1 MSIPSGAVGP
11 RTILASVAMAI
22 ILSGACKGAGGADG
36 GGADGGT
43 EPAAR
48 APIQAPQQVRSYP
61 HDPTAFTQGLVFHQG
76 ALYESTGR
84 YGESTLRHVELET
97 GRVLKKVDLED
108 QYFAEGLTLHD
119 GKLFQLTWREGVGFV
134 YGLDMARQGT
144 FPFTGEGWGI
154 TSDGASLIVSD
165 GSNVLRFLD
174 PATYREQR
182 TLSVQDG
189 DEYVHQLNELEWVR
203 GEIWANVWH
212 DNRIARID
220 PASGRVKAW
229 VDLGQ
234 IIPTPRPS
242 DGEAVPNGIAYDEA
256 TGRLFVTGKL
266 WPQLFEIT
274 VAGLGGA
281 AGTDTAAPR

>member
-1 MSIPSGAVGP
+1 MSISSGAVGP

-22 ILSGACKGAGGADG
+22 ILSGACKGAGGAEG
-36 GGADGGT
+36 SGADGGT
-43 EPAAR
+43 EPAPR
-48 APIQAPQQVRSYP
+48 APIQAPQQVRSFP
-61 HDPTAFTQGLVFHQG
+61 HDPQAFTQGLIFHQG

-84 YGESTLRHVELET
+84 YGSSDLRRVELET
-97 GRVLKKVDLED
+97 GRVLQKVDIED
-108 QYFAEGLTLHD
+108 QYFAEGLTLLN
-119 GKLFQLTWREGVGFV
+119 GKLYQLTWREGVGFV

-144 FPFTGEGWGI
+144 FPFTGEGWGL
-154 TSDGASLIVSD
+154 TSDGTSLIVSD

-174 PATYREQR
+174 PTTYKEQR

-281 AGTDTAAPR
+281 AGTDTAVPR

>member
-1 MSIPSGAVGP
+1 MSIPSGAVSP

-36 GGADGGT
+36 AVP
-43 EPAAR
+43 EAPR
-48 APIQAPQQVRSYP
+48 APIEAPRQVRSYP
-61 HDPTAFTQGLVFHQG
+61 HDPTAFTQGLVFHEG

-84 YGESTLRHVELET
+84 YGQSTLRRVELET
-97 GRVLKKVDLED
+97 GRVLEKVDLEE
-108 QYFAEGLTLHD
+108 QYFAEGVALLN
-119 GKLFQLTWREGVGFV
+119 GKLYQLTWREGVGFV

-144 FPFTGEGWGI
+144 FPFTGEGWGL
-154 TSDGASLIVSD
+154 TTDGASLIVSD

-174 PATYREQR
+174 PATYQQQR
-182 TLSVQDG
+182 TISVTDG

-220 PASGRVKAW
+220 PQSGKVKAW

-242 DGEAVPNGIAYDEA
+242 DGEAVPNGIAYDAA

-266 WPQLFEIT
+266 WPQLFEIS

-281 AGTDTAAPR
+281 AAADSGAAR